1 MNPELRPANLG
12 EILDRTASL
21 YRSRF
26 LVFVGIAAVP
36 AGGILLFAAGVFL
49 LSAWIGTTDR
59 TMAAVLGLA
68 VVGLVMLAVPVC
80 VALTALGSG
89 ALSHAASQAFLG
101 ERITIRG
108 AYQAAWSRG
117 WRYVGLLS
125 IEILFLAV
133 IPVTAWVL
141 IFVILFV
148 LAALGRRATG
158 GGFGDFNSGPNA
170 VLLIMGVALVG
181 YFFWMLLRI
190 CLAFSASVVEQS
202 GAWASLKR
210 ANSLSKGT
218 RGRILVLYL
227 LRGALSWIV
236 SLVLTVPVIIVLSL
250 VPQLNTPQ
258 HQQTMG
264 ALMLFLFYGSSFAS
278 QAFTNPVSGIALMLV
293 YYDQRIRKEA
303 FDIEWMMREAGME
316 AGPASAVKTALTLP
330 VMEGALPRSE
340 SEPQLDNAQQ
350 SASGESS

>member
-1 MNPELRPANLG
+1 MNLELRPANLG

-21 YRSRF
+21 YRTRF
-26 LVFVGIAAVP
+26 LVFVGIAAIP
-36 AGGILLFAAGVFL
+36 AGGLLLFAAGVFL
-49 LSAWIGTTDR
+49 LSAWIGTTDPA
-59 TMAAVLGLA
+59 MAVVLGLA
-68 VVGLVMLAVPVC
+68 VAGLVLVAIPVC
-80 VALTALGSG
+80 LGLTALGSG

-108 AYQAAWSRG
+108 AYGAAWNRG

-133 IPVTAWVL
+133 IPVTAWIL
-141 IFVILFV
+141 IFVVLFV
-148 LAALGRRATG
+148 LAALGRRAVG
-158 GGFGDFNSGPNA
+158 GGFGDFSSGPSA
-170 VLLIMGVALVG
+170 VLLIVGTGLVA

-227 LRGALSWIV
+227 LRATLSWIV
-236 SLVLTVPVIIVLSL
+236 SLVLTVPIIIVLSL

-264 ALMLFLFYGSSFAS
+264 ALMLFLFYGASFAS
-278 QAFTNPVSGIALMLV
+278 QAFTKPVSGIALMLV

-316 AGPASAVKTALTLP
+316 TEPVRTAETALQVP
-330 VMEGALPRSE
+330 AAEADLPRSQN
-340 SEPQLDNAQQ
+340 EPQLGDAQQ
-350 SASGESS
+350 SATGESS